1 MQSAVRISNIRKTY
15 GSSRAAVDISSL
27 EIHTGERVALI
38 GASGS
43 GKSTLLRTLSGLEML
58 DKGTG
63 HIEIFGQTMQKNGA
77 LADDARDQRL
87 EVGVI
92 FQQFNLVGRLPVI
105 TNVLLG
111 LAPKIPTWRAI
122 LGRFSEEEKVRA
134 LQALAAVGIQ
144 EQAFQRA
151 STLSGGQQQRA
162 AIARV
167 LVQGARLLLADE
179 PVASLDPESST
190 RVMELLIGLNRDRG
204 VTLLISLHSLEIAQ
218 RYCDRVIALKDG
230 VVVFDGATQSLD
242 AQFLQ
247 QLYGLSASSSALTSV
262 SPNPSIGQY
271 LRPNLHF
278 QI

>member
-87 EVGVI
+87 E
-92 FQQFNLVGRLPVI
+92 GRLPVI

-204 VTLLISLHSLEIAQ
+204 MTLLISLHSLEIAQ

-230 VVVFDGATQSLD
+230 VVVFDGATQNLD

-247 QLYGLSASSSALTSV
+247 QLYGSSASSSALTSV

-271 LRPNLHF
+271 LPPNLHF